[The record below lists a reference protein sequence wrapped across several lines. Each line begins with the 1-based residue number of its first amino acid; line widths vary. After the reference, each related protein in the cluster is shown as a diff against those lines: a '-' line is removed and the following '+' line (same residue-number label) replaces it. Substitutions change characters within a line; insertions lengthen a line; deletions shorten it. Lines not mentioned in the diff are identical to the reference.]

1 MALHTLRA
9 EEGVTQDRTPKAVA
23 PDQAPGMLA
32 ALGVHDMDFDPG
44 TEVLEVLATGKPAG
58 AVREESNASLLRA
71 IGLAGIEAVRRG
83 AQKRNEGRMPQ

>member
-32 ALGVHDMDFDPG
+32 ALGVHDMDFDPD
-44 TEVLEVLATGKPAG
+44 TEVLATGKPAG
-58 AVREESNASLLRA
+58 AVIEESNASLLRA